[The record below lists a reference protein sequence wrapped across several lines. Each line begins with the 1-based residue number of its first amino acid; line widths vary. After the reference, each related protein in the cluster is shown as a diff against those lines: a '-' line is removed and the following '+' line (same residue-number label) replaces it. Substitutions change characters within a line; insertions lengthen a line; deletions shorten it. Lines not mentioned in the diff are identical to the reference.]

1 MRLGRGDKGERVSYL
16 KDYEDYVEIKG
27 AWGYSYISDVIIK
40 KTTL

>member
-1 MRLGRGDKGERVSYL
+1 MRLGRDDKGERVSYL
-16 KDYEDYVEIKG
+16 KDYLEIKG